1 MQIKNLIIGFLA
13 ITNILC
19 LFIIVSKKNNGI
31 QLNKTNDIFTAIPYD
46 KQMLKSL
53 KETLIKDYN
62 PTEENCGAAISLS
75 KRSSFSGTARL
86 DMVCLIQGSRTVVWR
101 TLQNVKS
108 ELINEYSAF
117 AQLAEAENIQE
128 LDGLSYLP
136 EGKRNALLFVKQELL
151 FEQGDFSANDFLQG
165 YLLGYDKE
173 DIEFFYQRLEFRQQ
187 QKKNN
192 ENNSF
197 VPSSYAEFS
206 HELKKEFENFK
217 KYEWPMSKNHS
228 KYELDKKKAIDW
240 FEENKAF
247 SNDQLYQQIQEL
259 KKTS

>member
-1 MQIKNLIIGFLA
+1 MQIKNLTIGFLA

-19 LFIIVSKKNNGI
+19 LFIIVGKKTNGI
-31 QLNKTNDIFTAIPYD
+31 QSNKTNDIFTTIPYD

-108 ELINEYSAF
+108 ELINEYSTF

-136 EGKRNALLFVKQELL
+136 EGKRNALLFAKQELL
-151 FEQGDFSANDFLQG
+151 YEQGDFSANDFLQG
-165 YLLGYDKE
+165 YLLGYDKK
-173 DIEFFYQRLEFRQQ
+173 DIEFFYQRLEFQQ
-187 QKKNN
+187 QRKNDKD
-192 ENNSF
+192 NSF
-197 VPSSYAEFS
+197 VPSSYTEFS
-206 HELKKEFENFK
+206 QELKKEFENFK
-217 KYEWPMSKNHS
+217 KFEWPISKNHNR
-228 KYELDKKKAIDW
+228 YELDKKKAIDW
-240 FEENKAF
+240 LEENKAF
-247 SNDQLYQQIQEL
+247 SIDQLYQQIQEL